1 MMRRRRRTVA
11 ALLVVVLAGVAY
23 VSACALATLPEM
35 RPSLTAEAELQ
46 IDADAAAAQAVV
58 DVQPLPSAI
67 GWAHEEAVWSNDDTV
82 YPIASI
88 SKLITVLVCLQAQP
102 LEPGAEGPTY
112 IWTDKDRARQDFY
125 LSLDGVA
132 YPIPVG
138 TEVTLRQMLQLILL
152 PSANDFAA
160 AYAYWTFGDNDAF
173 LAAVDAFTAEH
184 GLESVSLVE
193 PTGLDVD
200 NRANAADLVR
210 IARIALQNPTVLEFT
225 GMPSAEPPWGIGLIE
240 NTNPLLGEAPGVVG
254 LKTGALNVVGYNLLL
269 AQQMDALGREVVNI
283 SATLARPSREDRAV
297 AGAQTLAAMAPL
309 PQHFE
314 LVAEGEE
321 VGSVLTITGERVAL
335 VTAASTGSVLLP
347 GEAARRTV
355 DLVTVE
361 PGAAGSTAGTVRVA
375 TPTGDVDIAVVTA
388 AEISEPDLWWRLTHP
403 ALVFGWAEP
412 SPADA
417 TAAAG
422 KRSGAAS

>member
-1 MMRRRRRTVA
+1 MRRRRRTVA

-23 VSACALATLPEM
+23 ASACALATLPEM
-35 RPSLTAEAELQ
+35 RPSPTAEAELQ

-58 DVQPLPSAI
+58 DVQPLPTAI

-82 YPIASI
+82 YAIASI
-88 SKLITVLVCLQAQP
+88 SKLITVLVCLQARP

-112 IWTDKDRARQDFY
+112 IWTAEDRARQDFY

-225 GMPSAEPPWGIGLIE
+225 GMPRAEMPWGIGLIE
-240 NTNPLLGEAPGVVG
+240 NTNPLLGDVPGVIG
-254 LKTGALNVVGYNLLL
+254 LKTGALNVVGYNLVL
-269 AQQMDALGREVVNI
+269 AQRVDALGREVVNI
-283 SATLARPSREDRAV
+283 SVTLARPSKEDRA
-297 AGAQTLAAMAPL
+297 
-309 PQHFE
+309 
-314 LVAEGEE
+314 
-321 VGSVLTITGERVAL
+321 
-335 VTAASTGSVLLP
+335 ASDTRCSPRWLRFRSTSSWSP
-347 GEAARRTV
+347 KARRS
-355 DLVTVE
+355 DRC
-361 PGAAGSTAGTVRVA
+361 SR
-375 TPTGDVDIAVVTA
+375 
-388 AEISEPDLWWRLTHP
+388 
-403 ALVFGWAEP
+403 
-412 SPADA
+412 SPAS
-417 TAAAG
+417 G
-422 KRSGAAS
+422 SRSSPPRARDRCCCPARPRGAPSIS